1 MLKHIKLLD
10 TYGDYMELSTWLLF
24 TGIALIA
31 VISPGPA
38 VLLSVTNSLTHGF
51 TKSVCS
57 SLGNITGI
65 FIVSG
70 AAALGLGAVLKAST
84 LLFAILKIIGAFY
97 LIYLGIRQLNSKNNV
112 FEKGVEPYRNNQ
124 QKRKSFVQ
132 GMLVAISNPKA
143 VVFFTA
149 LFPQFIDL
157 TKPVVIQFFILTTT
171 FMLYSFIILVGYAMG
186 AQSVKDWFAKG
197 GRVMWF
203 NRVSGTIFISFG
215 LGILRLKNKAT

>member
-1 MLKHIKLLD
+1 
-10 TYGDYMELSTWLLF
+10 MELSTWLLF
-24 TGIALIA
+24 TGVALIA

-51 TKSVCS
+51 NKSVCS

-84 LLFAILKIIGAFY
+84 LLFATLKIIGAIY
-97 LIYLGIRQLNSKNNV
+97 LIFLGIRQWNSKHNV
-112 FEKGVEPYRNNQ
+112 FEKGTETFTDNQ
-124 QKRKSFVQ
+124 PKRKSFVQ

-143 VVFFTA
+143 ILFFTA
-149 LFPQFIDL
+149 LFPQFLDL
-157 TKPVVIQFFILTTT
+157 TKPVVIQFLILTTT
-171 FMLYSFIILVGYAMG
+171 FMLYSFIILVGYAMS

-197 GRVMWF
+197 GRAMWL
-203 NRVSGTIFISFG
+203 NRVSGTIFITFG
-215 LGILRLKNKAT
+215 IGILRLRNKAT

>member
-1 MLKHIKLLD
+1 
-10 TYGDYMELSTWLLF
+10 MELSTWLLF

-38 VLLSVTNSLTHGF
+38 VLLSITNSLTNGF

-65 FIVSG
+65 FVVSS

-84 LLFAILKIIGAFY
+84 LLFATLKCIGAIY
-97 LIYLGIRQLNSKNNV
+97 LIYLGIRQWNSKHNV
-112 FEKGVEPYRNNQ
+112 FEKGLEPDKNNRL
-124 QKRKSFVQ
+124 KSKSFAQ

-143 VVFFTA
+143 ILFFTA

-157 TKPVVIQFFILTTT
+157 SRPVVIQFLILTTT
-171 FMLYSFIILVGYAMG
+171 FMLYSFIILAGYAIG
-186 AQSVKDWFAKG
+186 AQSVKDWFAIG
-197 GRVMWF
+197 NRAMWF
-203 NRVSGTIFISFG
+203 NRVSGTIFITFG
-215 LGILRLKNKAT
+215 LGILRLRNKAT